1 MANVKDY
8 IKKTEL
14 DNNDITGNI
23 SKEFSTNDICYVL
36 SIEEFEKYKNEI
48 EKQDEIGYTLL
59 DGEYDIMETDV
70 YEIHQEGIEDK
81 TIFKMIPIVHYDEQ
95 GNFDGKYKIAVVY
108 SNWKT
113 IE

>member
-1 MANVKDY
+1 MA
-8 IKKTEL
+8 
-14 DNNDITGNI
+14 ITP
-23 SKEFSTNDICYVL
+23 
-36 SIEEFEKYKNEI
+36 EEFEKYKNEI

-95 GNFDGKYKIAVVY
+95 GNFDGKYKIAMVY